1 MADAM
6 WSMDVDSGEFTLNE
20 PYRTM
25 LEEARVEATR
35 GWYAG
40 LVSYLAPRC
49 DYTEQELRAELL
61 RRNEEHEGGKVDIFE
76 SFVLDALSGDL

>member
-6 WSMDVDSGEFTLNE
+6 WSMDPDTGEFTLS
-20 PYRTM
+20 PKYRTM
-25 LEEARVEATR
+25 LEECRVEATR

-49 DYTEQELRAELL
+49 DYSEAELRAELL
-61 RRNEEHEGGKVDIFE
+61 RRNEEHSGGKVDIFE

>member
-1 MADAM
+1 MADAI
-6 WSMDVDSGEFTLNE
+6 WSMDENTGEFTLNE

-40 LVSYLAPRC
+40 LVSYLTPRC
-49 DYTEQELRAELL
+49 PYTEQQLRDELL
-61 RRNEEHEGGKVDIFE
+61 RRNEVREDGKVTIFE
-76 SFVLDALSGDL
+76 EFVLEALSGDL

>member
-1 MADAM
+1 MSDE
-6 WSMDVDSGEFTLNE
+6 GEFTLNE

-49 DYTEQELRAELL
+49 GYSEAELRAELL
-61 RRNEEHEGGKVDIFE
+61 RRNEEHGDSKVDIFE